1 MLHHACRLLLSVI
14 LVAALTSPT
23 WADVTRVAITSRT
36 VVANGQWF
44 GAAGPYEK
52 VAGTVFFELDPAD
65 PHNKAIADIDL
76 APRNARGRVEFS
88 ADLFILTP
96 QDPARASGSVL
107 FEISNRGGK
116 GLLTTFNRAT
126 ASTDPMQPEHFGDGL
141 LMRNGFTLVW
151 VGWEFDVGP
160 LPLLSVKAPIAT
172 RNGAPIVETI
182 AASFVVDAAAAEA
195 SVTDVP
201 KYPAVDLND
210 PSAQLSVRD
219 RVWDKPTVL
228 PRTSW
233 RFVKPEPGSGTGRCA
248 ADSGCPRIALG
259 SGFEPG
265 RIYEIRYR
273 AQNPPVSGVGLAAIR
288 DVASAIK
295 YANPAIAPA
304 LALRSL
310 GEGGRGRYL
319 HVFGSSQSGRFLRLF
334 LYDGFNTDE
343 RGRKVFDGVMPHIAG
358 AGRADFNTRFSQAV
372 GLDQFGALR
381 FPFTD
386 APERDDPT
394 NRTDGLLSKYAVDQQ
409 PKIIY
414 TNSSVEYWG
423 TGRAAALVHT
433 SIDGKTDLTLPA
445 NVRFYHFAGS
455 QHGPAAHPPQNAA
468 SGRGTGQQLG
478 NPTPHTIGLR
488 AFVLALDR
496 WVRDGT
502 EPPASKYP
510 RLADGTLTPRDALKW
525 PALRNIPS
533 PTLIPEPR
541 RAKTDEP
548 ASPKPNGE
556 GGAAWPF
563 LVPQVDEDGN
573 ELAGIRLPD
582 QAVPIGTLTGWN
594 FRTPTSGNPNAIVPL
609 LGSLIPFAKTAAERG
624 GDPRKS
630 IEERYRGKSDY
641 LGRVTEAGL
650 ALVKQGYVLRED
662 LPFLLER
669 AAAGWDWGSQRPAAT
684 SAQQ

>member
-1 MLHHACRLLLSVI
+1 MQHPLRRLLLSAL
-14 LVAALTSPT
+14 LVASLTSPA
-23 WADVTRVAITSRT
+23 WADVTRVAIASRT

-52 VAGTVFFELDPAD
+52 IAGTVFFELDPAD
-65 PHNKAIADIDL
+65 PHNKAITDLDL

-88 ADLFILTP
+88 ADLFILAP

-116 GLLTTFNRAT
+116 GLLTTFNRGT
-126 ASTDPMQPEHFGDGL
+126 ASTDPMLPEHFGDGL

-151 VGWEFDVGP
+151 VGWEFDVAGLKVTAPVATKSGSP
-160 LPLLSVKAPIAT
+160 LI
-172 RNGAPIVETI
+172 ETI
-182 AASFVVDAAAAEA
+182 ATQVTVDARTTE
-195 SVTDVP
+195 VTFSDVP
-201 KYPAVDLND
+201 LYAPFDMND
-210 PSAQLSVRD
+210 EAATLTVRD
-219 RVWDKPTVL
+219 KIWDQPTPL
-228 PRTSW
+228 PRRGWHFLPPTT
-233 RFVKPEPGSGTGRCA
+233 SGTGRCA
-248 ADSGCPRIALG
+248 GVPCPRIAMA

-265 RIYEIRYR
+265 RIYEMKYR
-273 AQNPPVSGVGLAAIR
+273 VSNPPISGVGLAAIR

-295 YANPAIAPA
+295 YGDGKMVPA
-304 LALRSL
+304 
-310 GEGGRGRYL
+310 RGRYL

-334 LYDGFNTDE
+334 LHDGFNVDE
-343 RGRKVFDGVMPHIAG
+343 RGRRAFDGVMPHIAG

-386 APERDDPT
+386 APQTDPIT
-394 NRTDGLLSKYAVDQQ
+394 GRTDALLGKYPADLQ
-409 PKIIY
+409 PRIIY

-445 NVRFYHFAGS
+445 NVRSYHFAGS
-455 QHGPAAHPPQNAA
+455 QHGPAAFPPRDGV
-468 SGRGTGQQLG
+468 SSRGAGQQLG

-488 AFVLALDR
+488 ALVMALDR
-496 WVRDGT
+496 WVRDGS
-502 EPPASKYP
+502 EPPPSKYP
-510 RLADGTLTPRDALKW
+510 RLSDGTLTPVANFKW
-525 PALRNIPS
+525 PALSAVPS
-533 PTLIPEPR
+533 PSLIPEPR
-541 RAKTDEP
+541 RAKAD
-548 ASPKPNGE
+548 
-556 GGAAWPF
+556 GGTGAWPF

-594 FRTPTSGNPNAIVPL
+594 FRTPASGNPNAIVPL

-624 GDPRKS
+624 SDPRKS
-630 IEERYRGKSDY
+630 LEERYRGKADY
-641 LGRVTEAGL
+641 LGRVTESGL

-669 AAAGWDWGSQRPAAT
+669 AAAGWDWLAQRPATT
-684 SAQQ
+684 SMPR

>member
-1 MLHHACRLLLSVI
+1 MAHFTRGLFLSI
-14 LVAALTSPT
+14 ALVAALTQPA
-23 WADVTRVAITSRT
+23 WADVTRVTIASRT

-52 VAGTVFFELDPAD
+52 IAGTVFFELDPAD
-65 PHNKAIADIDL
+65 PHNRAIADIDL

-88 ADLFILTP
+88 ADLFILAP

-116 GLLTTFNRAT
+116 GMLGTFNRAT

-151 VGWEFDVGP
+151 VGWEFDVPG
-160 LPLLSVKAPIAT
+160 LSIKPPIAT
-172 RNGAPIVETI
+172 NHGAPLIETI
-182 AASFVVDAAAAEA
+182 AALTVVDARATEV
-195 SVTDVP
+195 SFSDVP
-201 KYPAVDLND
+201 LYPPFDPND
-210 PSAQLSVRD
+210 ETATLTVRD
-219 RVWDKPTVL
+219 SIWAAPRAL
-228 PRTSW
+228 PRRSW
-233 RFVKPEPGSGTGRCA
+233 QFAAPGPNAAGRCR
-248 ADSGCPRIALG
+248 DMKCPRISMP

-265 RIYEIRYR
+265 RIYEVKYR
-273 AQNPPVSGVGLAAIR
+273 ASNPPVSGVGLAAIR

-295 YANPAIAPA
+295 YANPAMAPA
-304 LALRSL
+304 LVLRSL

-319 HVFGSSQSGRFLRLF
+319 HVYGASQSGRFLRTF
-334 LYDGFNTDE
+334 LYDGFNSDE
-343 RGRKVFDGVMPHIAG
+343 KGRKVFDGVMPHIAG
-358 AGRADFNTRFSQAV
+358 AARSDFNTRFSQAV
-372 GLDQFGALR
+372 GLDQFAALK

-386 APERDDPT
+386 APERDEAT
-394 NRTDGLLSKYAVDQQ
+394 NRTDGVLAKYSADQQ

-423 TGRAAALVHT
+423 TGRAAALIHT
-433 SIDGKTDLTLPA
+433 SIDGKADLTLPA
-445 NVRFYHFAGS
+445 NVRVYHFAGT

-488 AFVLALDR
+488 ALLMALDR
-496 WVRDGT
+496 WVRDGA

-510 RLADGTLTPRDALKW
+510 RLSDGTLTTVDALKW
-525 PALRNIPS
+525 PALTGVPS
-533 PTLIPEPR
+533 PKAIPEPR
-541 RAKTDEP
+541 RARADG
-548 ASPKPNGE
+548 SSG
-556 GGAAWPF
+556 AWPF

-594 FRTPTSGNPNAIVPL
+594 FRTPSSGNPTAIVPL
-609 LGSLIPFAKTAAERG
+609 LGSLIPFAKTAADRA
-624 GDPRKS
+624 GDPRKALD
-630 IEERYRGKSDY
+630 ERYKGKADY

-650 ALVKQGYVLRED
+650 ELVKQGYVLRED

-669 AAAGWDWGSQRPAAT
+669 AAAGWDWGSHRPAAT
-684 SAQQ
+684 SAQR